1 MEDVRKLV
9 KSVQEIDGGK
19 ESYLWFSSNVERAD
33 HDYMGFFF
41 FFKKSNSIFGFNVRV
56 TKQIHVFKFTVCLG
70 VA

>member
-41 FFKKSNSIFGFNVRV
+41 LKK
-56 TKQIHVFKFTVCLG
+56 KQLYFWV
-70 VA
+70 

>member
-41 FFKKSNSIFGFNVRV
+41 FLKKATLFLGLTLGLLS
-56 TKQIHVFKFTVCLG
+56 KFTFLSLKF
-70 VA
+70 A